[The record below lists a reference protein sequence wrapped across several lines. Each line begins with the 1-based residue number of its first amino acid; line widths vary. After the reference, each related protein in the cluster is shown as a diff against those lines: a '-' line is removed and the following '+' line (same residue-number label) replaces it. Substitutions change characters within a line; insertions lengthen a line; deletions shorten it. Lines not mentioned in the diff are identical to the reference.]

1 MGVWATG
8 LYAGDFA
15 LDLRS
20 TIGAVAKLPFDSMRL
35 LDILCETERAAAD
48 QADDPDHSTFWLVVA
63 DQFAKRGIESKRAR
77 EMALEI
83 IDSNSDLATMEKL
96 GMQVSDLRK
105 RKKVLEEVRQ
115 RVMAPT
121 MRTTPREVMKVPQP
135 LLMRTGDVFVYPTFD
150 GRCRNPYFVD
160 QDKDRTATGPLHEA
174 LPWQID
180 GWAAMVVVDS
190 GRAFDFLAW
199 YRPLVL
205 ASAVAEKP
213 SFTMLHGGLIWRLA
227 SRAGTCSASHFKR
240 MGMEKIGAITLDR
253 KKLTTS
259 FGELRSGTSAAVGDI
274 SIANEISVSPYVP
287 LKLMAEPGNRSSVK
301 PATPYAAISGL
312 REIAEW

>member
-20 TIGAVAKLPFDSMRL
+20 TIGAVLKLPFDSARL
-35 LDILCETERAAAD
+35 LDVLCQSERAAAD
-48 QADDPDHSTFWLVVA
+48 HSDDPDHTTFWLVVS

-83 IDSNSDLATMEKL
+83 IDSDSDLAGLEKL

-105 RKKVLEEVRQ
+105 RKKVLEQVRQ
-115 RVMAPT
+115 RIMAPT
-121 MRTTPREVMKVPQP
+121 VCARPREVMKRPQP
-135 LLMRTGDVFVYPTFD
+135 FLMQTGDVLIYPTFG

-160 QDKDRTATGPLHEA
+160 QDKDRMGTAS

-180 GWAAMVVVDS
+180 GWAAMVVVDF

-205 ASAVAEKP
+205 ASAVTEKP
-213 SFTMLHGGLIWRLA
+213 NFAMLQGGLIWRLA
-227 SRAGTCSASHFKR
+227 PPGTCSASHFKR
-240 MGMEKIGAITLDR
+240 MRIEKSGAIVLDQ
-253 KKLTTS
+253 KKLATS
-259 FGELRSGTSAAVGDI
+259 FGELCPGTAAAVRDI
-274 SIANEISVSPYVP
+274 SIANQISAGPHVSP
-287 LKLMAEPGNRSSVK
+287 KRIAEPGNLASVK
-301 PATPYAAISGL
+301 LGTPYAAISGL
-312 REIAEW
+312 RQIAEW